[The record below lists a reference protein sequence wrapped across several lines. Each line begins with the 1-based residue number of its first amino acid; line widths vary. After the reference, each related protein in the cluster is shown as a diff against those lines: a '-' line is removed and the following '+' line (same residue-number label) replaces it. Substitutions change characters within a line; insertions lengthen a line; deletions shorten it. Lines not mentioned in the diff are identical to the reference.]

1 MKIQKIALCNF
12 KNYKGEHSIDL
23 SLNGN
28 PKQNNIVLI
37 GGVNGSG
44 KTTLVE
50 CMKLCL
56 FGKRFNGLTNKKYLE
71 YIASSKNKSADD
83 EGDDRFFVQVD
94 LEIDEGYPVYPI
106 TLKREWHINNGKTTE
121 EKFEILRDG
130 NPLEIIPKEHWEDY
144 IPSLIPPY
152 VSDYFFF
159 DGERVKEL
167 ASGDQAE
174 KILKE
179 SIRDLIGLKRYETL
193 SNDLDSLTSKIKRR
207 NLSFST
213 INNQIKDKESEKL
226 QMK

>member
-1 MKIQKIALCNF
+1 MKIQKITLCNF

-28 PKQNNIVLI
+28 PKHNNIVLI

-71 YIASSKNKSADD
+71 YITSSKNKSADE

-94 LEIDEGYPVYPI
+94 LELDDGYPAYPI
-106 TLKREWHINNGKTTE
+106 TLKREWHINDGKTTE
-121 EKFEILRDG
+121 EKFKILRDG

-152 VSDYFFF
+152 VSDYFFLM
-159 DGERVKEL
+159 G
-167 ASGDQAE
+167 SG
-174 KILKE
+174 
-179 SIRDLIGLKRYETL
+179 
-193 SNDLDSLTSKIKRR
+193 
-207 NLSFST
+207 
-213 INNQIKDKESEKL
+213 
-226 QMK
+226 